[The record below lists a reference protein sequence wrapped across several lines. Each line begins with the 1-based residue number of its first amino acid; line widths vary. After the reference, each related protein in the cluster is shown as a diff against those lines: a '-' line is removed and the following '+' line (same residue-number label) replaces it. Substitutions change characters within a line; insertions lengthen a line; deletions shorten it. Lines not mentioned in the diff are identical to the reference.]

1 MPSHSSRPPGL
12 GYNDD
17 LWPEADPC
25 CATTRYGKV
34 TIEGEHGCRKVSRKD
49 PLDGLEKSGHFYH
62 RGTAT
67 TRLEAFVDAAF
78 AFALTLLVISFDA
91 VPQSYDELVIALR
104 GVPAFLFA
112 FSILAMFWI
121 AHRNW
126 SMRFGLDTTFATLV
140 SLALIFILLVYVYP
154 LRAMA
159 TAAVSA
165 LTNGWLPTAFY
176 IDNVSKV
183 RGLFAIYGVGFF
195 VSNLCLVSLNWHAL
209 RRARILSLTPEER
222 LLTRQEVLAW
232 SIVGSFGLFS
242 SILAMV
248 LPDRLIG
255 FAGWSYMALA
265 VVMPIFGFVTSR
277 QFSARFPGAGVD
289 RR

>member
-1 MPSHSSRPPGL
+1 M
-12 GYNDD
+12 
-17 LWPEADPC
+17 
-25 CATTRYGKV
+25 
-34 TIEGEHGCRKVSRKD
+34 SRKD